1 MGTFDRARPVWPAG
15 RSREMNVTAGFKAV
29 IATDAAQS
37 ATLRITASSLYRF
50 YVNGAFAGHGPAR
63 GPHGYYRLDE
73 WDIAGFLRGG
83 DNVIAIEVAG
93 YNVNSYYLLN
103 QPSFIQAEVL
113 VNGAVKAATSAEAGG
128 FQTLVLEERVQK
140 VQRYSFQR
148 PFAEYYRLRPESFRW
163 RVEAGEIEAAARCEE
178 LEAKAIIPRAIS
190 YSAFRKRGPV
200 RLLAGGGVSI
210 DRERETYWK
219 DRSLTNIGPTLR
231 GYAENELQ
239 VEMTKE
245 LQQLRTVS
253 RKDEPVAYTV
263 ESAFELDPL
272 TYRIVDFGINRTGF
286 IGATLHCAEASKLY
300 LTFDEIL
307 SDDGDVDFKRLEC
320 VNGIGYELE
329 PGVYELESFEPYT
342 LRYAKLIAVEGA
354 CRVENLYIREYVN
367 PDADRATFR
376 CDRPGLNRLFDAAA
390 ETFRQN
396 ASDLFMDCPSRERAG
411 WLCDSYFISRTAYW
425 LTGGAAMERN
435 FLDNYALPDQ
445 FAALPPGMLP
455 MCYPADHDDGV
466 FIPNWAL
473 WFVLQLEE
481 YAARTGDEAFV
492 AKLKAKVYALFDY
505 FAPFRNEDELLEKL
519 ESWVFVEWSKANDYV
534 QDVNYPSNMLYA
546 GALSA
551 AGRLYGD
558 PKLIEQAAQIR
569 AMIAAQ
575 SFNGAFFVDNAV
587 RVDGKLVVTEH
598 TTEVCQYYAFFFG
611 IAAPETH
618 PSLWRVLTE
627 RFGPDRGATGA
638 YPDVHAAN
646 AFIGNYLRLDLLS
659 DCGRGSQLL
668 GEMEGYF
675 THMAERTGTLWEH
688 TGIQASC
695 NHGFASHVVH
705 WLYRNALGLREV
717 NHHTRQIVIRF
728 ENNGLQR
735 CEGSIPAGNEAIAL
749 QWEAGGD
756 DTLVYRLS
764 VPGDYA
770 VEIVNDSGKTLVR
783 A

>member
-1 MGTFDRARPVWPAG
+1 MEKFDRARPVWPAG

-50 YVNGAFAGHGPAR
+50 YVNGTFGGHGPAR

-73 WDIAGFLRGG
+73 WDIAGLLRGG

-103 QPSFIQAEVL
+103 QPSFVQAEVL
-113 VNGAVKAATSAEAGG
+113 VNGAVEAATSATDGG
-128 FQTLVLEERVQK
+128 FQAIVLEERVQK

-148 PFAEYYRLRPESFRW
+148 PFAEYYRLRPESTRW
-163 RVEAGEIEAAARCEE
+163 RVETGSIETAEKCEE
-178 LEAKAIIPRAIS
+178 LEAKTIIPRGIS
-190 YSAFRKRGPV
+190 YSTFQKRSPV
-200 RLLAGGGVSI
+200 RLLAGGGISLDL
-210 DRERETYWK
+210 DRATYWK
-219 DRSLTNIGPTLR
+219 DRSLTNIGRTLR
-231 GYAENELQ
+231 GYTENELQ
-239 VEMTKE
+239 VEMSKE
-245 LQQLRTVS
+245 LQQLRTGS
-253 RKDEPVAYTV
+253 HKEQPVAYTD
-263 ESAFELDPL
+263 ESAFDLEPL

-286 IGATLHCAEASKLY
+286 IGATIHCAEAAKLY
-300 LTFDEIL
+300 LAFDEIL
-307 SDDGDVDFKRLEC
+307 TEDGDVDFKRLDC

-342 LRYAKLIAVEGA
+342 LRYAKLIVARGA
-354 CRVENLYIREYVN
+354 CRIEDLYIREYVN

-376 CDRPGLNRLFDAAA
+376 CDRGGLNRLFDAAA

-425 LTGGAAMERN
+425 LTGDAAMERN
-435 FLDNYALPDQ
+435 FLGNYALPEQ

-481 YAARTGDEAFV
+481 YAARTGDAALV
-492 AKLKAKVYALFDY
+492 AKVKAKVYALFAY
-505 FAPFRNEDELLEKL
+505 FAPFLNEDGLLEKL
-519 ESWVFVEWSKANDYV
+519 KSWVFVEWSKANDYT

-558 PKLIEQAAQIR
+558 PTLLEQAAQIR
-569 AMIAAQ
+569 ETIAAQ

-587 RVDGKLVVTEH
+587 RVEGRLVTTEH

-611 IAAPETH
+611 VATPETY
-618 PSLWRVLTE
+618 PSLWQVLAE
-627 RFGPDRGATGA
+627 RFGPDRGTTGA
-638 YPDVHAAN
+638 YPDVHVAN
-646 AFIGNYLRLDLLS
+646 AFVGNYMRLDLFS
-659 DCGRGSQLL
+659 DCGKGSQLL
-668 GEMEGYF
+668 SEMEGYF
-675 THMAERTGTLWEH
+675 AHMAERTGTLWEN
-688 TGIQASC
+688 TGAQASC
-695 NHGFASHVVH
+695 DHGFASHVVH
-705 WLYRNALGLREV
+705 WLYRSALGLHEV

-728 ENNGLQR
+728 ENNGLQQ
-735 CEGSIPAGNEAIAL
+735 CEGAIPAGNEVIAL
-749 QWEAGGD
+749 QWEARSD
-756 DTLVYRLS
+756 DTLVYRLN
-764 VPGDYA
+764 VPNGYA
-770 VEIVNDSGKTLVR
+770 VVIVNDSGKTLVS